1 MKMTTQ
7 KYLYWI
13 PIVLLCLFYILK
25 AAAFP
30 VGDFA
35 NYYFGGKFSAE
46 GHFNAAVYF
55 PYEFNKAIA
64 GLGYNKIFVSYA
76 PNTPFLAVLFVPFS
90 LLPLAV
96 AKILFNCIS
105 VWLLLFSLRRLVFH
119 YKIPDFYVLLIPVL
133 FFVPIKNELLFGQ
146 IYFLLFFLLAESWL
160 AYEKKLFFKMAVLL
174 AFAILLKVFPALLVL
189 VFVFR
194 KQFRPL
200 LYLVFC
206 GLFLM
211 AFSMLFT
218 GITIWG
224 FYFFSVLPKAS
235 NGEIAGEYVANY
247 QSVFMFLKQ
256 LLVYEKTLNP
266 IGFDLPVLF
275 AAVLLAFKIKLV
287 AIGFYISR
295 KSNNS
300 LFVLAYWI
308 VAMIL
313 MSPYGST
320 YTFILLI
327 FAFFAV
333 VKSPYSAV
341 VKTAVF
347 LLLMLVNCIPVA
359 QLIVQPFPVSYLR
372 LFALLLFFGILVWT
386 MVPYLN
392 LKIISVVVVVPLLL
406 VLIVKKKEI
415 VVSDDV
421 LKNPPILIYDFKVS
435 GNELTYYYWNEN
447 GENRKTI
454 AFEAKHNVSSK
465 IKHNQVFYNG
475 KKMATDSGNKLKAV
489 VIGKKVLYLSDFGRG
504 IGFYNLRVV
513 LQPMTTIHYSR
524 LPGPIN

>member
-1 MKMTTQ
+1 M
-7 KYLYWI
+7 
-13 PIVLLCLFYILK
+13 VLLCMFYIFK

-30 VGDFA
+30 ANDFA
-35 NYYFGGKFSAE
+35 NYYFGGKFLAE
-46 GHFNAAVYF
+46 GRFNSAVYF

-64 GLGYNKIFVSYA
+64 SFGYRNIFASYA

-105 VWLLLFSLRRLVFH
+105 VLLFLFSLTKIISH

-146 IYFLLFFLLAESWL
+146 VYFLLFFLLAESWL
-160 AYEKKLFFKMAVLL
+160 AYEKKLFLKMAFLL
-174 AFAILLKVFPALLVL
+174 AVAILLKVFPVLLLL
-189 VFVFR
+189 VFVFK

-200 LYLVFC
+200 FDLGFC
-206 GLFLM
+206 ILLLM

-218 GITIWG
+218 GINIWE

-256 LLVYEKTLNP
+256 LLVYKKDLNP
-266 IGFDLPVLF
+266 NGFDLPVLF
-275 AAVLLAFKIKLV
+275 AALLLAFKIKLV

-295 KSNNS
+295 KANDS
-300 LFVLAYWI
+300 LFILAYWV

-320 YTFILLI
+320 YTFMLLI
-327 FAFFAV
+327 FAFFAL
-333 VKSPYSAV
+333 VKSPYSIV
-341 VKTAVF
+341 VKIIAF
-347 LLLMLVNCIPVA
+347 LLLMFVNWIPVA

-372 LFALLLFFGILVWT
+372 LFALLGFIGILVW
-386 MVPYLN
+386 MMIPYLN
-392 LKIISVVVVVPLLL
+392 LKIISVVVVVSFLL
-406 VLIVKKKEI
+406 VLILKKKEI
-415 VVSDDV
+415 VVSDSV
-421 LKNPPILIYDFKVS
+421 LKNPPTLIYDFKIS
-435 GNELTYYYWNEN
+435 GNQLTYYYWNEN

-454 AFEAKHNVSSK
+454 AFATQNFSATAKKNK
-465 IKHNQVFYNG
+465 ISCQRKQILF
-475 KKMATDSGNKLKAV
+475 DSGNKRKACIV
-489 VIGKKVLYLSDFGRG
+489 DGNKILYLSDFNRG
-504 IGFYNLRVV
+504 IGFYTLK
-513 LQPMTTIHYSR
+513 
-524 LPGPIN
+524 INILKKNK

>member
-1 MKMTTQ
+1 MKQAVQ
-7 KYLYWI
+7 KYSYWI
-13 PIVLLCLFYILK
+13 PIVLHCVFYIFK

-30 VGDFA
+30 AGDFA
-35 NYYFGGKFSAE
+35 NYYFGGKFLAD

-64 GLGYNKIFVSYA
+64 DLGYSNIFVSYA

-90 LLPLAV
+90 LLPLAA

-105 VWLLLFSLRRLVFH
+105 VLLFLFSLKKIVLH

-146 IYFLLFFLLAESWL
+146 VYFLLFFLLSESWL
-160 AYEKKLFFKMAVLL
+160 AYEKKMFFKMSILL
-174 AFAILLKVFPALLVL
+174 AVAILLKVFPALLVL
-189 VFVFR
+189 VFVFK
-194 KQFRPL
+194 KQFIPL

-218 GITIWG
+218 GINIWE

-256 LLVYEKTLNP
+256 LLVYDKTWNP
-266 IGFDLPVLF
+266 TGFDLPVLF
-275 AAVLLAFKIKLV
+275 VALLLAFKIKLV

-295 KSNNS
+295 KANNS

-308 VAMIL
+308 VAMVLI
-313 MSPYGST
+313 SPYGST

-327 FAFFAV
+327 FPVFAL
-333 VKSPYSAV
+333 VKSPYSTV
-341 VKTAVF
+341 VKTAAF
-347 LLLMLVNCIPVA
+347 LLLMLVNFIPVA
-359 QLIVQPFPVSYLR
+359 QLVVLPFPVSYLR
-372 LFALLLFFGILVWT
+372 LFALLGFFGILVW
-386 MVPYLN
+386 MMIRYVN
-392 LKIISVVVVVPLLL
+392 LKIISVVVVVPFLL
-406 VLIVKKKEI
+406 VLILKKKEM
-415 VVSDDV
+415 VVSDCV

-454 AFEAKHNVSSK
+454 AFEAKHNISSK

-475 KKMATDSGNKLKAV
+475 KKMATDSGHKSKAL
-489 VIGKKVLYLSDFGRG
+489 VIDKKILYLSDFGRG
-504 IGFYNLRVV
+504 IGFYNLRMVSV
-513 LQPMTTIHYSR
+513 K
-524 LPGPIN
+524 